1 MKRHGG
7 GQNIFAVLEIEIA
20 AGPMDSHLLALGMKT
35 DEKYSAA
42 EILKAY
48 RSAELG
54 TESPADN
61 DNNGQLFL

>member
-1 MKRHGG
+1 
-7 GQNIFAVLEIEIA
+7 
-20 AGPMDSHLLALGMKT
+20 MDSHLLALGMKT

-48 RSAELG
+48 RSAELR

>member
-1 MKRHGG
+1 
-7 GQNIFAVLEIEIA
+7 
-20 AGPMDSHLLALGMKT
+20 MDSHLLALGMKT

-48 RSAELG
+48 RWGELRA
-54 TESPADN
+54 ESPADN